1 MKIRISQ
8 LRQKLDDWQL
18 PPEELA
24 ARALRVKRADILWA
38 RLARKSVDA
47 RDKGDVH
54 FTLTLDVETARPV
67 RLPKGAAEIKEEA
80 PSQSVLRAASSPPHG
95 GEPRGTSDA
104 GDLHRSGDGWL
115 EAGAATAPLQ
125 GDRPADR
132 TSVENACDGRFPA
145 LESVARETDAR
156 KAAATARGDAV
167 QEDSSRWNQWREES
181 SQACAAATARGD
193 AVQEDSS
200 RWNQWREESSQV
212 CAAANAS
219 RRCLVVGMGPAGLF
233 AALTLARAGL
243 RPVVVE
249 RGKPVEERE
258 KDVAEFWRG
267 GPFDPESNVQ
277 FGEGGAGTFSD
288 GKLNSGIKDARCR
301 AVLEEMHRA
310 GAPESILWQAKPH
323 VGTDHL
329 KAMVKN
335 LRGQIIALGGDVRFM
350 TRLTDLMVED
360 GRVTAARLEGPDG
373 AYALDTAGVI
383 LAVGHSARDTFEMLH
398 QAGAS
403 MSRKPFAIGARIEH
417 RQAAVNRAQYGAATG
432 HPALG
437 AADYKLAVHLP
448 SGRSVY
454 TFCMCPGGQ
463 VVAAASEAG
472 GVVVN
477 GMSLYARDGENAN
490 SALLVNVLPEDF
502 GGDDPLAG
510 VAFQRRWERAAF
522 EAGGGNFCAPAQRVG
537 DFMKRR
543 PSEGPGSVT
552 PSYRP
557 GVKWGSLDGCLPGFV
572 TDSMREALPL
582 LDRKLKG
589 FADPDAVLTG
599 VETRS
604 SSPVRI
610 ERDGGCQSNLA
621 GLYPCGEGAG
631 YAGGIM
637 SAAVDGMRCAEALI
651 EEKILRLR

>member
-8 LRQKLDDWQL
+8 LRQKLDDYRL
-18 PPEELA
+18 PLEQLA
-24 ARALRVKRADILWA
+24 ARALRVKPEDILSA
-38 RLARKSVDA
+38 TLVRRSVDA

-67 RLPKGAAEIKEEA
+67 RLPRNAAEIKPQDASTALPEEVPVKEMA
-80 PSQSVLRAASSPPHG
+80 
-95 GEPRGTSDA
+95 
-104 GDLHRSGDGWL
+104 
-115 EAGAATAPLQ
+115 
-125 GDRPADR
+125 
-132 TSVENACDGRFPA
+132 
-145 LESVARETDAR
+145 VAN
-156 KAAATARGDAV
+156 V
-167 QEDSSRWNQWREES
+167 
-181 SQACAAATARGD
+181 
-193 AVQEDSS
+193 
-200 RWNQWREESSQV
+200 
-212 CAAANAS
+212 S

-249 RGKPVEERE
+249 RGKSVEKRE
-258 KDVAEFWRG
+258 ADVAAFWSG
-267 GPFDPESNVQ
+267 GPFNPDSNVQ

-288 GKLNSGIKDARCR
+288 GKLNSGIKDLRCR
-301 AVLEEMHRA
+301 RVLEEMHRA

-335 LRGQIIALGGDVRFM
+335 LREQIIALGGDVRFE
-350 TRLTDLMVED
+350 TKLTGLEIAD
-360 GRVTAARLEGPDG
+360 GRVKAAVLEGTAG
-373 AYALDTAGVI
+373 RYALEVDTVI
-383 LAVGHSARDTFEMLH
+383 LAVGHSARDTFGMLAE
-398 QAGAS
+398 AGAA

-417 RQAAVNRAQYGAATG
+417 RQDRINRAQYGTAAG

-448 SGRSVY
+448 GGRSVY

-510 VAFQRRWERAAF
+510 VRFQRRWEHAAF
-522 EAGGGNFCAPAQRVG
+522 EAGGGDYRAPAQRVG
-537 DFMKRR
+537 DFLARR
-543 PSEGPGSVT
+543 PSDGPGGVT

-557 GVKWGSLDGCLPGFV
+557 GVKWGSLDGCLPAFV
-572 TDSMREALPL
+572 TQAMREALPL
-582 LDRKLKG
+582 LDGKLKG
-589 FADPDAVLTG
+589 FAHPDAVLTG

-610 ERDGGCQSNLA
+610 ERDANCVSNIV

-637 SAAVDGMRCAEALI
+637 SAAVDGIRCAEAI
-651 EEKILRLR
+651 IKY

>member
-1 MKIRISQ
+1 MKIRINQ

-18 PPEELA
+18 APEELA
-24 ARALRVKRADILWA
+24 ARALHVKREDVISA
-38 RLARKSVDA
+38 RPARRSVDA

-67 RLPKGAAEIKEEA
+67 RLPRNAVEVRGENTSSVTAAPCHLPLKGKAFDA
-80 PSQSVLRAASSPPHG
+80 LRAVQG
-95 GEPRGTSDA
+95 NDA
-104 GDLHRSGDGWL
+104 EQSG
-115 EAGAATAPLQ
+115 Q
-125 GDRPADR
+125 
-132 TSVENACDGRFPA
+132 GRFPA

-156 KAAATARGDAV
+156 KAAASGSGVGESGQGRFPALESVARETDT
-167 QEDSSRWNQWREES
+167 RK
-181 SQACAAATARGD
+181 AAASGGGPRP
-193 AVQEDSS
+193 
-200 RWNQWREESSQV
+200 
-212 CAAANAS
+212 
-219 RRCLVVGMGPAGLF
+219 LVVGMGPAGLF

-243 RPVVVE
+243 KPVVVE
-249 RGKPVEERE
+249 RGKCVEERE
-258 KDVAEFWRG
+258 KDVAAFWNG
-267 GPFDPESNVQ
+267 GPFNPRSNVQ

-288 GKLNSGIKDARCR
+288 GKLNSGIKDPRCR
-301 AVLEEMHRA
+301 AVLEEMARA

-329 KAMVKN
+329 KTMVKN
-335 LRGQIIALGGDVRFM
+335 LRQEIIALGGDVRFE
-350 TRLTDLMVED
+350 TTLTGLDILD
-360 GRVTAARLEGPDG
+360 GRVAGVRLAGSEGEYRMD
-373 AYALDTAGVI
+373 ATDVI
-383 LAVGHSARDTFEMLH
+383 LAVGHSARDTFEMVRD
-398 QAGAS
+398 AGANL
-403 MSRKPFAIGARIEH
+403 SRKPFAIGARIEH
-417 RQAAVNRAQYGAATG
+417 RQKMINRAQYGAAAE

-448 SGRSVY
+448 GGRSVY

-463 VVAAASEAG
+463 VVAAASEEG

-522 EAGGGNFCAPAQRVG
+522 EAGGGDWCAPAQKVG
-537 DFMKRR
+537 DFLAKR
-543 PSEGPGSVT
+543 PSEGPGSVR

-572 TDSMREALPL
+572 TESLREALPL
-582 LDRKLKG
+582 LDKKLHG
-589 FADPDAVLTG
+589 FSHPDAVLTG

-610 ERDGGCQSNLA
+610 ERDEDCQSNLR

-637 SAAVDGMRCAEALI
+637 SAAVDGMRCAEAVLSSD
-651 EEKILRLR
+651 LRGKS

>member
-8 LRQKLDDWQL
+8 LRQKLDDYKL
-18 PPEELA
+18 PLEQLA
-24 ARALRVKRADILWA
+24 ARALRVKPGDIRAAKLV
-38 RLARKSVDA
+38 RKSVDA

-67 RLPKGAAEIKEEA
+67 RLPRNAAEIMASDDSA
-80 PSQSVLRAASSPPHG
+80 PPS
-95 GEPRGTSDA
+95 
-104 GDLHRSGDGWL
+104 
-115 EAGAATAPLQ
+115 
-125 GDRPADR
+125 
-132 TSVENACDGRFPA
+132 
-145 LESVARETDAR
+145 ARD
-156 KAAATARGDAV
+156 
-167 QEDSSRWNQWREES
+167 DSSRLNQWREES
-181 SQACAAATARGD
+181 IPERRQ
-193 AVQEDSS
+193 QETTPP
-200 RWNQWREESSQV
+200 
-212 CAAANAS
+212 
-219 RRCLVVGMGPAGLF
+219 LVVGMGPAGLF

-243 RPVVVE
+243 KPVVVE
-249 RGKPVEERE
+249 RGRSVQQRE
-258 KDVAEFWRG
+258 ADVSAFWNG
-267 GPFDPESNVQ
+267 GPFNPDSNVQ

-288 GKLNSGIKDARCR
+288 GKLNSGIKDPRCR
-301 AVLEEMHRA
+301 RVLEEMHRA

-335 LRGQIIALGGDVRFM
+335 LREQIIALGGDVRFE
-350 TRLTDLMVED
+350 TKLTGLEIEAGCVK
-360 GRVTAARLEGPDG
+360 AAILEGTEG
-373 AYALDTAGVI
+373 RYALETDAVI
-383 LAVGHSARDTFEMLH
+383 LAVGHSARDTFGMLAE
-398 QAGAS
+398 AGAA

-417 RQAAVNRAQYGAATG
+417 RQDWINHSQYGPAAG

-448 SGRSVY
+448 GGRSVY

-502 GGDDPLAG
+502 GGDDPMAG
-510 VAFQRRWERAAF
+510 VRFQQRWERAAF
-522 EAGGGNFCAPAQRVG
+522 EAGGGDYRAPAQRVG
-537 DFMKRR
+537 DFLARR
-543 PSEGPGSVT
+543 PSDGPGGVT

-557 GVKWGSLDGCLPGFV
+557 GVKWGSLDGCLPAFV
-572 TDSMREALPL
+572 TQAMREALPL

-589 FADPDAVLTG
+589 FAHPDAVLTG

-610 ERDGGCQSNLA
+610 ERDENCVSNII

-637 SAAVDGMRCAEALI
+637 SAAVDGIRCAEAAM
-651 EEKILRLR
+651 KY

>member
-24 ARALRVKRADILWA
+24 ARALRVKRADVLWA

-67 RLPKGAAEIKEEA
+67 RLPRNAA
-80 PSQSVLRAASSPPHG
+80 VL
-95 GEPRGTSDA
+95 
-104 GDLHRSGDGWL
+104 
-115 EAGAATAPLQ
+115 
-125 GDRPADR
+125 
-132 TSVENACDGRFPA
+132 
-145 LESVARETDAR
+145 
-156 KAAATARGDAV
+156 

-181 SQACAAATARGD
+181 SLERAAAIARGGTLLECAAENTCDGRFPALESVSRGTD
-193 AVQEDSS
+193 T
-200 RWNQWREESSQV
+200 RK
-212 CAAANAS
+212 AAANAS

-249 RGKPVEERE
+249 RGKPVEDRE
-258 KDVAEFWRG
+258 KDVDAFWRG

-301 AVLEEMHRA
+301 TVLEEMHRA

-335 LRGQIIALGGDVRFM
+335 LRGQIVALGGDVRFQ
-350 TRLTDLMVED
+350 TRLTGLIVEN
-360 GRVTAARLEGPDG
+360 GAVTGARLEGPDG

-383 LAVGHSARDTFEMLH
+383 LAVGHSARDTFAMLRK
-398 QAGAS
+398 AGAD

-417 RQAAVNRAQYGAATG
+417 RQAAVNRAQYGAAAG

-543 PSEGPGSVT
+543 ASAGPGSVT
-552 PSYRP
+552 PSYKP

-572 TDSMREALPL
+572 TDSMRQALPL

-610 ERDGGCQSNLA
+610 ERGGDCQSNLA

>member
-1 MKIRISQ
+1 MKIRITQ

-24 ARALRVKRADILWA
+24 ARALHVKREDVVSA
-38 RLARKSVDA
+38 RLARRSVDA

-67 RLPKGAAEIKEEA
+67 RLPRNAVEVRGENTSSVTAAPCHLPLKGKAFDA
-80 PSQSVLRAASSPPHG
+80 LRAVQG
-95 GEPRGTSDA
+95 NDVEQ
-104 GDLHRSGDGWL
+104 SG
-115 EAGAATAPLQ
+115 Q
-125 GDRPADR
+125 
-132 TSVENACDGRFPA
+132 SRFPV

-156 KAAATARGDAV
+156 KAAASGSGVGESGQGRFPALESVARETDT
-167 QEDSSRWNQWREES
+167 RK
-181 SQACAAATARGD
+181 AAASGGGPRP
-193 AVQEDSS
+193 
-200 RWNQWREESSQV
+200 
-212 CAAANAS
+212 
-219 RRCLVVGMGPAGLF
+219 LVVGMGPAGLF

-243 RPVVVE
+243 KPVVVE
-249 RGKPVEERE
+249 RGKCVEERE
-258 KDVAEFWRG
+258 KDVAAFWNG
-267 GPFDPESNVQ
+267 GPFNPRSNVQ

-288 GKLNSGIKDARCR
+288 GKLNSGIKDPRCR
-301 AVLEEMHRA
+301 AVLEEMARA

-329 KAMVKN
+329 KTMVRN
-335 LRGQIIALGGDVRFM
+335 LRQEIIALGGDVRFE
-350 TRLTDLMVED
+350 TTLTGLDILD
-360 GRVTAARLEGPDG
+360 GRVAGVRLAGPEGEYRMDAAH
-373 AYALDTAGVI
+373 VI
-383 LAVGHSARDTFEMLH
+383 LAVGHSARDTFEMVRD
-398 QAGAS
+398 AGATL
-403 MSRKPFAIGARIEH
+403 SRKPFAIGARIEH
-417 RQAAVNRAQYGAATG
+417 RQKMINRAQYGAAAE

-448 SGRSVY
+448 GGRSVY

-463 VVAAASEAG
+463 VVAAASEDG

-522 EAGGGNFCAPAQRVG
+522 EAGGGDWRAPAQKVG
-537 DFMKRR
+537 DFLAKR
-543 PSEGPGSVT
+543 PSEGPGSVR

-572 TDSMREALPL
+572 TESLREALPL
-582 LDRKLKG
+582 LDKKLHG
-589 FADPDAVLTG
+589 FSHPDAVLTG

-610 ERDGGCQSNLA
+610 ERDEDCQSNLR

-637 SAAVDGMRCAEALI
+637 SAAVDGMRCAEAVLSSD
-651 EEKILRLR
+651 LRGKS